1 MTTYADIRQEL
12 ESNFQEENTVCLS
25 IVTHEHDTIA
35 SRYVLSMR
43 SPNVLRQMHGQRG
56 GCPREGGSVCR
67 SSLYGRWRE

>member
-1 MTTYADIRQEL
+1 M
-12 ESNFQEENTVCLS
+12 CLS

-56 GCPREGGSVCR
+56 GIAPEKVVLSADPVSAVVG
-67 SSLYGRWRE
+67 ENNPIFA